1 MRCIDMKKIVIDGVT
16 YVQQKESNAMK
27 TIGVRLPKDIVESLE
42 QSARVLNTSKTALMR
57 SYICKGLN
65 T

>member
-1 MRCIDMKKIVIDGVT
+1 MKKIVIDGVT

-42 QSARVLNTSKTALMR
+42 QRARVLNTSKTALMR